1 MKGHIQISRSLMDN
15 ALWGQSSDV
24 LRLFIFILLNVNWR
38 ENKKFQFGDVAVNQ
52 GQVLLSYRKISEANT
67 YLENNRR
74 ISWTTSKV
82 GRLLAKLEDDGRIK
96 ILSKDNRLGTL
107 IEVPNWR
114 RYQGKAVEKPESIE
128 RSVPSPNVRERELWE
143 TWCSEFANGGRK
155 PKLTQKRLKCLRAF
169 LKEQCD
175 AETDHVALMKRVCQ
189 AVKNSEFHSKPAYRQ
204 IESIFRN
211 EERRERWANNADE
224 VVRHQTQTKGVSR
237 DWTVL
242 D

>member
-1 MKGHIQISRSLMDN
+1 M
-15 ALWGQSSDV
+15 
-24 LRLFIFILLNVNWR
+24 
-38 ENKKFQFGDVAVNQ
+38 NQ

-82 GRLLAKLEDDGRIK
+82 GRLLGKLEDDGRIK

-114 RYQGKAVEKPESIE
+114 RYQGKAVDKPETTE
-128 RSVPSPNVRERELWE
+128 RTVPSPKARERELWE
-143 TWCSEFANGGRK
+143 AWRSEFANGGRK
-155 PKLTQKRLKCLRAF
+155 PKLTEKRLKCLRAF
-169 LKEQCD
+169 LQEQCD
-175 AETDHVALMKRVCQ
+175 ADTDHVALMKRVCQ

-224 VVRHQTQTKGVSR
+224 VRHQTQAKRGVNR
-237 DWTVL
+237 EWTVH